1 MANEGVHNSKNG
13 MLLAYIANRVPD
25 IHLRKLLK
33 LVFLL
38 DEAFIKER
46 GYPLTWFNY
55 YAWAKGPVAK
65 EVYDIKNGSF
75 AEYVTAHRATFP
87 ETEKPQWVVNV
98 KEPFSKWKMMDFSAA
113 EINAIDTL
121 LDKYA
126 DLSADELTALTH
138 QPESLWSQI
147 VEEYGLV
154 FDEKHKQSDVEIP
167 LTRLIQSDKDLMEVY
182 EEAKWNM
189 EFQNLLQ

>member
-1 MANEGVHNSKNG
+1 MTNGGVYNSKNG
-13 MLLAYIANRVPD
+13 MLLAYIANRVPN
-25 IHLRKLLK
+25 INLRKLLK

-38 DEAFIKER
+38 DEAFIQER

-65 EVYDIKNGSF
+65 EVYNIKNGCFS
-75 AEYVTAHRATFP
+75 EYVTAHQ
-87 ETEKPQWVVNV
+87 ETLSTEEKPKWIVHVR
-98 KEPFSKWKMMDFSAA
+98 EPFSNWKMLDFSAV
-113 EINAIDTL
+113 EINAIDAL
-121 LDKYA
+121 LDRYA

-138 QPESLWSQI
+138 QPGSLWSQI
-147 VEEYGLV
+147 VEESGLV

-167 LTRLIQSDKDLMEVY
+167 LTRLIQSDERLMDVY
-182 EEAKWNM
+182 ADAKWNM

>member
-1 MANEGVHNSKNG
+1 MANGGVHNSKNG

-55 YAWAKGPVAK
+55 YAWAKGPVAR
-65 EVYDIKNGSF
+65 EVYDIKNGNF
-75 AEYVTAHRATFP
+75 AEYVTAHRETLP
-87 ETEKPQWVVNV
+87 EEEKPKWVVNV
-98 KEPFSKWKMMDFSAA
+98 KEPFSKWKMLDFSAA
-113 EINAIDTL
+113 EINAIDAQ

-126 DLSADELTALTH
+126 DMTADELTALTH
-138 QPESLWSQI
+138 QPGSLWSLT
-147 VEEYGLV
+147 VEENGLT
-154 FDEKHKQSDVEIP
+154 FDEKHKKSDVEIP
-167 LTRLIQSDKDLMEVY
+167 LTRHIQSDKGLMEVY
-182 EEAKWNM
+182 EDAKWNM